1 MNGEWDCVLSVD
13 PGLLTCCFLRVR
25 GHYRDGPLC
34 PLFQFLRKE
43 CLTTLLPS
51 SDSIKQPSEGS
62 AARFF
67 KYYLNPAVLIGNEP
81 PAGNDSEFT
90 LR

>member
-1 MNGEWDCVLSVD
+1 MPDYKTYRAKYTTKM
-13 PGLLTCCFLRVR
+13 PGFARLAISASSLVEV
-25 GHYRDGPLC
+25 
-34 PLFQFLRKE
+34 QV
-43 CLTTLLPS
+43 TTLLPS
-51 SDSIKQPSEGS
+51 SDSTKQPSGVC
-62 AARFF
+62 AARFL